1 MINLNKKN
9 ILITGGTGFLG
20 KNIVPILKSKGAF
33 VKATGTDY
41 DLTDMNLAKKLFTE
55 MDYDFIIHGAAFQG
69 AGDFTIKY
77 PADQFFKNNLIHT
90 NTLECW
96 KRYQKEARLIG
107 IGSTCSYP
115 GNLPVLSETDYFTG
129 KLHPSV
135 ETYGLTK
142 CVMNGGIEAYKKQY
156 KLKGTTVVF
165 ATLYGPYDE
174 FDITRSHVVSALVQ
188 KFCDAVDKKL
198 DEVEVWGDGTQTR
211 ELIYIDDQIEGLLMS
226 LDYDGELLNIGSG
239 IETSVR
245 DLAETICKLTNFD
258 GRIFYN
264 TDRFVGV
271 KRKVLN
277 IDKAKREIKWTIDNK
292 MHSLED
298 GLTKTIDFYK
308 KEYLG

>member
-1 MINLNKKN
+1 
-9 ILITGGTGFLG
+9 
-20 KNIVPILKSKGAF
+20 
-33 VKATGTDY
+33 
-41 DLTDMNLAKKLFTE
+41 
-55 MDYDFIIHGAAFQG
+55 
-69 AGDFTIKY
+69 
-77 PADQFFKNNLIHT
+77 
-90 NTLECW
+90 
-96 KRYQKEARLIG
+96 
-107 IGSTCSYP
+107 
-115 GNLPVLSETDYFTG
+115 
-129 KLHPSV
+129 
-135 ETYGLTK
+135 
-142 CVMNGGIEAYKKQY
+142 MNGGIEAYKKQY

-165 ATLYGPYDE
+165 ATLYGPHDE

-239 IETSVR
+239 IETSIK
-245 DLAETICKLTNFD
+245 DLAETICELTNFD

-277 IDKAKREIKWTIDNK
+277 IDKAKKEIKWTIDNK

-298 GLTKTIDFYK
+298 GLTKTIEFYK
-308 KEYLG
+308 KEYLR